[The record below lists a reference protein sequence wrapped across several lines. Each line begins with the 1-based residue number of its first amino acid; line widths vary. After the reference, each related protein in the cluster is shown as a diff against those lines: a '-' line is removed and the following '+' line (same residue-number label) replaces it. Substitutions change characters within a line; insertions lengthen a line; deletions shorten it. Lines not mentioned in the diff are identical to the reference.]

1 LFVSE
6 RAVFPNRGPIFYYVT
21 DRNQLSGISLI
32 ACIRRALGW
41 GVDFIQ
47 IREKD
52 LPDRTLYNLTSEV
65 VALARKT
72 QCRVLVNGRA
82 DIALAAGAAGI
93 HLPSVG
99 LRASEIRSCFP
110 PKLIIG
116 ASVHSIREARNAYS
130 IGADYLIVGHVFPT
144 ESKSAL
150 GFPLGLS
157 YLRKFCSAV
166 SAPVLGLGGIRPE
179 SIKSV
184 LDAGAIGVAG
194 ISLFQNDAEFKRLR
208 DRIGESSRKSSS
220 NFAVLER

>member
-6 RAVFPNRGPIFYYVT
+6 KLQRAALPNKGPIFYYIT
-21 DRNQLSGISLI
+21 DRRQLSDVSLI
-32 ACIRRALGW
+32 GCVCRALAW

-52 LPDRTLYNLTSEV
+52 LSDRALYNLTCDV
-65 VALARKT
+65 VALARETK
-72 QCRVLVNGRA
+72 CRVLVNGRA
-82 DIALAAGAAGI
+82 DIALAAGAAGA
-93 HLPSVG
+93 HLSSAG
-99 LRASEIRSCFP
+99 LRTSEVRSCFP

-116 ASVHSIREARNAYS
+116 ASVHSIREARSAYS
-130 IGADYLIVGHVFPT
+130 IGADYLILGHVFPT
-144 ESKSAL
+144 QSKSAL
-150 GFPLGLS
+150 GLPLGLN

-166 SAPVLGLGGIRPE
+166 STPVLGLGGIRPE

-208 DRIGESSRKSSS
+208 DSRQFFL
-220 NFAVLER
+220 NFALLEG